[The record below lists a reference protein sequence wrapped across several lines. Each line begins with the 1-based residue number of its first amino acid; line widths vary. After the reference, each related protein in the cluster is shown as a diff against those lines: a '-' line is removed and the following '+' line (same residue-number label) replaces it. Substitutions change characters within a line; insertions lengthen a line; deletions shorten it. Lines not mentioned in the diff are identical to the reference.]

1 MANRPAF
8 PQLAATL
15 PGEADILASV
25 VADLSD
31 DTAKLVYADWLQE
44 RDDPRGQF
52 LRENLVAVRAGA
64 KLPTPKFA
72 PQPWLDLVG
81 LTLLRRIHLA
91 ELDTHAGKI
100 LRLARPA
107 LTFKSAKAADSRI
120 AVGASKLGGGPDL
133 PPGAE
138 WPALRKEPLA
148 FLAQFDLAELHAS
161 FVCRELPAAGVLSV
175 FVYFDDND
183 TGKMMEKGA
192 WRVFHFPDASKLS
205 RRLPPDNAPGSCR
218 IEFRETMTVP
228 DSDSPWRKELGLR
241 KDQDVW
247 DVYQGSVAGYGG
259 GHQLLGYPA
268 PIQHEVLGKKT
279 ERHLLT
285 IGRDSNAGWE
295 WFDGGALYFTMSETD
310 LKAGRFDRV
319 RFEIQCG

>member
-1 MANRPAF
+1 MPPKPAF
-8 PQLAATL
+8 PQPAATL
-15 PGEADILASV
+15 PGEADILANV

-31 DTAKLVYADWLQE
+31 DAAKLVYADWLDD
-44 RDDPRGQF
+44 RDDPRGPF
-52 LRENLVAVRAGA
+52 LRENLVAVRGGA

-72 PQPWLDLVG
+72 PKPWLDLVG
-81 LTLLRRIHLA
+81 LTLLRKIHIA
-91 ELDTHAGKI
+91 ELDAHASKI

-133 PPGAE
+133 PPGVD
-138 WPALRKEPLA
+138 WPTLDEEPLA
-148 FLAQFDLAELHAS
+148 FLAQFNLAELHES
-161 FVCRELPAAGVLSV
+161 FVCRDLPAAGLLSAFV
-175 FVYFDDND
+175 FFDDND

-192 WRVFHFPDASKLS
+192 WRVFHFPDVSKLA
-205 RRLPPDNAPGSCR
+205 RRLPPERSFTSCR
-218 IEFRETMTVP
+218 IEFRETITVP
-228 DSDSPWRKELGLR
+228 DSDSPWRKELGLG
-241 KDQDVW
+241 KDHDVW

-259 GHQLLGYPA
+259 GHLILGYSA
-268 PIQHEVLGKKT
+268 PIQYEVLGKKT

-285 IGRDSNAGWE
+285 IGRDNNAGWE
-295 WFDGGALYFTMSETD
+295 WFDGGALYFTMSEAD

>member
-1 MANRPAF
+1 MPPRPAF
-8 PQLAATL
+8 PQPAATL
-15 PGEADILASV
+15 PGEADVLANV

-31 DTAKLVYADWLQE
+31 DAAKLVYADWLDD

-52 LRENLVAVRAGA
+52 LRENLVAVRAGQ

-91 ELDTHAGKI
+91 ELDAHAGKI

-133 PPGAE
+133 PPGAA
-138 WPALRKEPLA
+138 WPALGREPLA
-148 FLAQFDLAELHAS
+148 FLAQLNLAELHGS

-175 FVYFDDND
+175 FVFFDDND
-183 TGKMMEKGA
+183 TGKMMEKGP
-192 WRVFHFPDASKLS
+192 WRVFHFPDVSKLA
-205 RRLPPDNAPGSCR
+205 RRPAQAPAFASCR
-218 IEFRETMTVP
+218 IELRETITVP
-228 DSDSPWRKELGLR
+228 DSDSPWRRELGLGR
-241 KDQDVW
+241 DQDVW
-247 DVYQGSVAGYGG
+247 DVYQGSVAGFGG
-259 GHQLLGYPA
+259 RHQLLGYSA
-268 PIQHEVLGKKT
+268 PIQYEVLGKKT
-279 ERHLLT
+279 DRHLLT
-285 IGRDSNAGWE
+285 IGRDTNAGWE
-295 WFDGGALYFTMSETD
+295 WFDGGALYFTMTEAD
-310 LKAGRFDRV
+310 LKAERFDRV